1 MNQNSFYDYRRIL
14 EYMMGMRPFLEKSA
28 LFSDGTN
35 DYRIPSEPEPGDE
48 IRIRFRTAKN
58 NVDGVW
64 LCYGD
69 KQIKME
75 VVEQDEQFDFFE
87 TKIKVGTKRIV
98 YYFRIVTGRLVCE
111 YDRSGAVDE
120 GCAKHFFY
128 IYPGFHVP
136 EWSKGAVMYQ
146 IFVDRFYNG
155 DKTNDIVEDEYQ
167 YLCFHAGK
175 SPNWNKCPD
184 PYNVAQFY
192 GGDLEGVRQKLDY
205 LQDLGV
211 DVIYLNPIFVSPSNH
226 KYDIQDY
233 DYVDPH
239 FGKIVVDEGEVLE
252 RYDEDNIF
260 ATKYISRVTDK
271 RNLEASNELF
281 AQLTKEIHERGMKII
296 LDGVFNHCGSFNKWM
311 DRERIYEN
319 KEEYKTGAY
328 IAKDSPYHDYFKFEP
343 EGNWPYN
350 GVYNGWWGHET
361 LPKLQYEQSPELE
374 EYILGIAKK
383 WLSEPY
389 NIDGWRLDVAA
400 DLGMSQEYN
409 HKFWK
414 KFRKVVKETNPD
426 ALILAEH
433 YGNPAAWLKGDEWDT
448 VMNYDAF
455 MDPVSWFMTGV
466 DKHSE
471 SYQPEAEGNLQQFL
485 DTMHYFMA
493 DFPIQS
499 LQCSMNELSN
509 HDHSRFLT
517 RTNHKTGRVQYLGA
531 KAAEEDVNKGVFRAA
546 VMLQMTWPGAP
557 TIYYGDEAGVCGFT
571 DPDNR
576 RTYPWGNEDK
586 ELIRYHKEL
595 IALHKSSPVFKNGSL
610 KIVKDDENILAYG
623 RFTRAE
629 QYVVIINIANKPEE
643 ITISAWELG
652 LPQEGCLKQLIF
664 SNEDGYSTAPVEYK
678 MQNGRFDIQMQR
690 YSAVVLKGMGEE

>member
-1 MNQNSFYDYRRIL
+1 MKQEAFYDYTRIH
-14 EYMMGMRPFLEKSA
+14 EYMMGMRPLLEKSA
-28 LFSDGTN
+28 LFTDGTD
-35 DYRIPSEPEPGDE
+35 DYRIPSEPDPGDE
-48 IRIRFRTAKN
+48 VRIRFRTAKN
-58 NVDGVW
+58 NVDAVW

-69 KQIKME
+69 ERLKMK
-75 VVEQDEQFDFFE
+75 VVEQDEQFDFYE
-87 TKIKVGTKRIV
+87 TSLRVGTERIE
-98 YYFRIVTGRLVCE
+98 YYFRIATGRLVCE
-111 YDRSGAVDE
+111 YDRSGAVNI
-120 GCAKHFFY
+120 GGAKHFFY
-128 IYPGFHVP
+128 LYPGFHVP

-155 DKTNDIVEDEYQ
+155 DKTNDVLEDEYQ
-167 YLCFHAGK
+167 YICFHASK
-175 SPNWNKCPD
+175 ATNWNKAPD
-184 PYNVAQFY
+184 PFNVAQFY
-192 GGDLEGVRQKLDY
+192 GGDLEGVRKKLDY

-211 DVIYLNPIFVSPSNH
+211 EVIYLNPIFVSPSNH

-233 DYVDPH
+233 DYIDPH

-260 ATKYISRVTDK
+260 ATKYICRVTDK
-271 RNLEASNELF
+271 RNLEASNQVF

-319 KEEYKTGAY
+319 KEGYQTGAY
-328 IAKDSPYHDYFKFEP
+328 IAKDSPYHDYFRFEP

-350 GVYNGWWGHET
+350 NVYDGWWGHDT
-361 LPKLQYEQSPELE
+361 LPKLHYEQSKELE
-374 EYILGIAKK
+374 EYILSVAKK

-400 DLGMSQEYN
+400 DLGMSPAYN
-409 HKFWK
+409 HEFWK
-414 KFRKVVKETNPD
+414 KFRKTVKETNPD

-471 SYQPEAEGNLQQFL
+471 MYQPEAEGNLQQFT
-485 DTMHYFMA
+485 DTMYYFMA

-499 LQCSMNELSN
+499 LQCAMNELSN

-517 RTNHKTGRVQYLGA
+517 RTNHKTGRVQHLGA
-531 KAAEEDVNKGVFRAA
+531 KAAEEDVNMGVFRAA
-546 VMLQMTWPGAP
+546 VMMQMTWPGAP

-576 RTYPWGNEDK
+576 RTYPWGNENK

-595 IALHKSSPVFKNGSL
+595 IALHKSSAVFKNGSM
-610 KIVKDDENILAYG
+610 KIIKDDENILAYG
-623 RFTRAE
+623 RFTRKE
-629 QYVVIINIANKPEE
+629 QYIVIINVADKPEE

-652 LPQEGCLKQLIF
+652 LNQRGTLLQLIF

-678 MQNGRFDIQMQR
+678 MEHGRFDIQMQK
-690 YSAVVLKGMGEE
+690 YSAVVLKGIDE